1 MRKFGKNLL
10 FLFAAMT
17 IFPAFGYTVTEKGE
31 VFHVE
36 HAWQCGKKQ
45 WTCNLEV
52 EKRIYRYYKQERE
65 HTSDDYMRYILS
77 DAGRPYIADIVA
89 KMRNGGRRAGYS
101 DSDNVRNVVAFV
113 QSMRYVSDLV
123 STGKKEYVRFPLEM
137 LVDGK
142 GDCEDRVVL
151 MAAIL
156 HEMNYELLLVSL
168 PDHLALAIRG
178 DENMDGRYYEYQGKR
193 FYYLETTDKGWDIG
207 VMPDRFVNVK
217 AELIP
222 IEKRPVV
229 YLRSYEV
236 KSIDHNSQTMTF
248 KIVCRVENTG
258 PTAST
263 GMYLYAAARASK
275 QENASVFSEKMFD
288 FDDFAEGQRGDVTLY
303 LTVPRHRRVV
313 FAMTVGGD
321 NFEPKTLYSRVLNVD

>member
-1 MRKFGKNLL
+1 MREVGKILL
-10 FLFAAMT
+10 FLLAAMT
-17 IFPAFGYTVTEKGE
+17 TSFVFGHTVTERGD
-31 VFHVE
+31 VFHIE
-36 HAWQCGKKQ
+36 HTWQCGKEK
-45 WTCNLEV
+45 WSCNLDV

-65 HTSDDYMRYILS
+65 HSSDNYMRYILS
-77 DAGRPYIADIVA
+77 DADRPYIADIVA
-89 KMRNGGRRAGYS
+89 MIREGGRKAGYS

-113 QSMRYVSDLV
+113 QSLRYVSDIA
-123 STGKKEYVRFPLEM
+123 STGKKEYVRFPIEM

-142 GDCEDRVVL
+142 GDCEDRVAL

-156 HEMNYELLLVSL
+156 HEMKYELLLVSL
-168 PDHLALAIRG
+168 PDHLALAIRS
-178 DENMDGRYYEYQGKR
+178 DKDMDGRYYEYQGKR

-207 VMPDRFVNVK
+207 AMPNRFINVK

-222 IEKRPVV
+222 IVKRPVV

-236 KSIDHNSQTMTF
+236 KTIDHNSQTATF
-248 KIVCRVENTG
+248 KIVCKVENTG

-263 GMYLYAAARASK
+263 GMYLYAAARSSK

-288 FDDFAEGQRGDVTLY
+288 FDDFAEGQSGDVILY
-303 LTVPRHRRVV
+303 LIVPRHRRVA